1 MSALKMYKRTQKS
14 AEVALRPNIIL
25 NLRDSKL
32 GRRRHE
38 DNLPDREDRG
48 RQLRA
53 GRSRQPVH
61 LAGGGGELEAAKT
74 RAWDLMLANSF
85 SIKVA
90 IKETW
95 LLKKSPRKTKKENVL
110 QID

>member
-1 MSALKMYKRTQKS
+1 M
-14 AEVALRPNIIL
+14 
-25 NLRDSKL
+25 
-32 GRRRHE
+32 
-38 DNLPDREDRG
+38 
-48 RQLRA
+48 
-53 GRSRQPVH
+53 H

-74 RAWDLMLANSF
+74 GAWDLMLANSF

>member
-1 MSALKMYKRTQKS
+1 MLCA
-14 AEVALRPNIIL
+14 PNIIL

-38 DNLPDREDRG
+38 DNLADREDRG

-85 SIKVA
+85 SMEVA
-90 IKETW
+90 IKGTW
-95 LLKKSPRKTKKENVL
+95 LLKKISQEDEKRKCIT
-110 QID
+110 D